1 MGKSS
6 PQAPQTASPQQI
18 ATAQGTSN
26 VNTAIANAL
35 LNNTSQVTPYGTV
48 NIKQTG
54 SQTVGTGA
62 DAQQV
67 PTFTSTST
75 PSAPVAQL
83 IGQQEQLANTLAGQG
98 QQVAGNID
106 TSKLNLTNNP
116 NLAQVPTDPS
126 TYNQS
131 AITAAYNQATSR
143 LNPQW
148 DQAQRQ
154 QEDQLASQGLA
165 PGSAAY
171 TTAMDTFNRA
181 KNDAYSSAENNAQSA
196 GLAAA
201 GQTFNESL
209 SSNQQGVS
217 NLLQQT
223 NQPINELAALLQGS
237 PAIGQAPTSGGAQV
251 QVAPNNVGNAYAISQ
266 QGAQQNYQNQLASQN
281 AAYGGLAGIGGTI
294 LGAGLMPGGFLLSSR
309 KFKVPEASVDNDA
322 VLQAVATLPVDRW
335 HYKPEMGL
343 SAEPHIGP
351 YAEDFRTAF
360 GLGDGVTINL
370 VDALG
375 VCLAAIKALSAKVAV
390 LEGRA

>member
-1 MGKSS
+1 MSKGA
-6 PQAPQTASPQQI
+6 PAAPQTASPQQI
-18 ATAQGTSN
+18 ASAQGTSN

-48 NIKQTG
+48 NVKQTG
-54 SQTVGTGA
+54 SQTVGTGS

-75 PSAPVAQL
+75 PTAPVQNL
-83 IGQQEQLANTLAGQG
+83 INQQETLANTLAGQG

-116 NLAQVPTDPS
+116 SLAQVPTDPS
-126 TYNQS
+126 AYNQT
-131 AITAAYNQATSR
+131 AINAAYNQATSR
-143 LNPQW
+143 LDPQW
-148 DQAQRQ
+148 AQAQQQ

-171 TTAMDTFNRA
+171 NTAMDTFNRA

-223 NQPINELAALLQGS
+223 NQPINELSALLQGS

-251 QVAPNNVGNAYAISQ
+251 QVAPNNVTGAYGLAQ
-266 QGAQQNYQNQLASQN
+266 QGAQQTYQSQLASQN
-281 AAYGGLAGIGGTI
+281 ALYGGLGSIGAT
-294 LGAGLMPGGFLLSSR
+294 LGSAMILSSR
-309 KFKVPEASVDNDA
+309 QFKMPEGSVDNDA
-322 VLQAVATLPVDRW
+322 ILSGMDKLPIERW
-335 HYKPEMGL
+335 RYRSELNLPAN
-343 SAEPHIGP
+343 SHIGP
-351 YAEDFRTAF
+351 YAEDFKTAF